1 MSKNIVSLNGEE
13 KAKQVRAL
21 FTDIAPYYD
30 LLNHLCSVNIDKR
43 WRRLTVSKLVDVLAK
58 PNAKALDI
66 CCGTA
71 DLCMELVQK
80 APTIGV
86 DFCHQMLVIGNKKV
100 KGQQITLIEGD
111 AMNLPFANNSFE
123 AITCAFGLRNLADT
137 SLGLAEFYRLLKPG
151 GRVAIL
157 ELSHPVI
164 PIFREI
170 FLFYFN
176 RVLPLIGGA
185 ISGSL
190 NAYSYLPASVAKFPN
205 QKRLAEMMR
214 EIGYQNVNYINLT
227 GGIAALH
234 LGDKA

>member
-1 MSKNIVSLNGEE
+1 MSKNIVTLNGEE
-13 KAKQVRAL
+13 KAKQVRKL

-71 DLCMELVQK
+71 DLCIELVQK
-80 APTIGV
+80 APTVGV

-100 KGQQITLIEGD
+100 KGQQITLVEGD
-111 AMNLPFANNSFE
+111 AMSLPFADNGFE

-137 SLGLAEFYRLLKPG
+137 KLGLAEFYRLLKPG

-205 QKRLAEMMR
+205 QKRLAEMMQ
-214 EIGYQNVNYINLT
+214 EVGYKNVNYINLT